1 MKMEDLLEA
10 PLQELPV
17 EAKKQ
22 IAIDF
27 EKVSNLAK
35 IAANAVMSSDRK
47 AYLNAV
53 EELTYQIQKLKPQ
66 MMQQ

>member
-66 MMQQ
+66 MMQR